1 MEEKDR
7 RFINLERKIGAFVVL
22 ALVGIAVVVV
32 FIGLQQDIFTK
43 SETIYIVADSA
54 TNLSEGLPVKYKGF
68 KIGKVRKVSLDAE
81 ARVEVELAVFEKY
94 LGLVK
99 QDSAATLLQEGV
111 IGDNIISISSGTPE
125 SPPVEP
131 GGSIYFRR
139 ASGISDIAE
148 KLKDRVETAID
159 QVEEILA
166 YINDPAGDVK
176 ATLRNLNTLTREL
189 HETRRKLDVVLTDT
203 SGLINDVRA
212 DVVPGAADAA
222 ESADAALQA
231 VERAVTEAEALLEDI
246 EARVPVMLDEATGTL
261 RNAREITEDLK
272 RAAPRV
278 PELMDQGGDLMEETG
293 ELMDAVKKTWPI
305 RNYVEEPEDQEL
317 RPDSYE

>member
-125 SPPVEP
+125 SLPVEP

-272 RAAPRV
+272 RATPRV